1 MKLKRALF
9 FSIPLVLTTCAFDFP
24 GIGDIGDISLPDIPI
39 FSGSSLTSG
48 ISLSEGFGN
57 TDNTTLELDPIGPC
71 EEYGNNITLTGTV
84 YNKLGLKNVREKLSV
99 TTSDG
104 LYSYF
109 ATTAAHNVG
118 VKRKAPFILSLPI
131 SSLLGKEGI
140 DCKVSV
146 IDSKSEEICSHSF
159 SLKPSSYSKINVKD
173 YLTSYRINNDVVV
186 NPDRY
191 ATCHQEE
198 YIFDSFVDFFNEDNY
213 YRLNLRKI
221 SLTYSCFQSFPG
233 CTAKLRFTDYNKV
246 FPYLDNDDQIPSFEI
261 PLRYIAE
268 NSKVCFDFPEL
279 MYVNPKTLEM
289 SLNARPDFKLTRYFY
304 LPINKKELLIDQ
316 TFALEVS
323 DFGYDKTSF
332 SWNLTY
338 LNNRNLL
345 GDCNNSDYCVVGE
358 MD

>member
-1 MKLKRALF
+1 MKHKRILF
-9 FSIPLVLTTCAFDFP
+9 LSIPLIITTCAFDFP
-24 GIGDIGDISLPDIPI
+24 GIGGGIGSSLPDIPI
-39 FSGSSLTSG
+39 FSEISQGSG
-48 ISLSEGFGN
+48 IDISSGFGIF
-57 TDNTTLELDPIGPC
+57 DNPTMELDPIGPC
-71 EEYGNNITLTGTV
+71 DLYGNNVNITGTI
-84 YNKLGLKNVREKLSV
+84 YSKRRIKNVRERLTV
-99 TTSDG
+99 TVCGSES
-104 LYSYF
+104 SYF
-109 ATTAAHNVG
+109 ASTASHNVDAN
-118 VKRKAPFILSLPI
+118 KKTAFSLKLPI
-131 SSLLGKEGI
+131 QNLLGKNGI
-140 DCKVSV
+140 DCIISL
-146 IDSKSEEICSHSF
+146 IDLNSEEICSHSF

-186 NPDRY
+186 DPDRY
-191 ATCHQEE
+191 ATCHQEK

-246 FPYLDNDDQIPSFEI
+246 FPYLDNSDQIPSFEI
-261 PLRYIAE
+261 PLRYVVE
-268 NSKVCFDFPEL
+268 GSKVYFDFPEL
-279 MYVNPKTLEM
+279 MYVNPRTLEM

-304 LPINKKELLIDQ
+304 LPINRKNLLIDQ

-332 SWNLTY
+332 TWNLTY

-358 MD
+358 ME